1 MSKVTFYF
9 MRHGET
15 IINRAGRVQGWCDG
29 VLTEEGIRVAEYAGE
44 GLSDI
49 EFKAFYSSDLGR
61 AIKTA
66 RIVLGKNKRSK
77 NAELKEIPELREV
90 YCGKY
95 EGEFEKVMFSDILKY
110 LKVESIE
117 EAIRKVPNFEKAYV
131 DSCAAMDET
140 NEAED
145 YDILSKRINKAITE
159 IGEETSKNGGGN
171 VLVVV
176 HGGMLRVLLRN
187 LGYKQHIH
195 NMENCSISTVQYE
208 EGKFRILSIN
218 DNSYK
223 RRGQEM

>member
-29 VLTEEGIRVAEYAGE
+29 VLTDEGIRVAEYAGE

-66 RIVLGKNKRSK
+66 RIVLGKNKRSE
-77 NAELKEIPELREV
+77 NAELKEVPELREV

-117 EAIRKVPNFEKAYV
+117 EALRKVPNFERAYV

-145 YDILSKRINKAITE
+145 YDILSKRINKAITD

-195 NMENCSISTVQYE
+195 NMENCSISTVQYQ

-223 RRGQEM
+223 RRGKEM